1 MNQEALNY
9 FLKQM
14 KLTISAYADTKKE
27 DQYCSLGIQIEG
39 IEEHI
44 ECTTNAEFKII
55 GDSLIVT
62 EEWDVENPTEVKII
76 EINKIILIE
85 EI

>member
-9 FLKQM
+9 FLEEM
-14 KLTISAYADTKKE
+14 KSTIPKDADK
-27 DQYCSLGIQIEG
+27 DSQYCSLGIQIEG
-39 IEEHI
+39 IAEHI
-44 ECTTNAEFKII
+44 ELTTGARFRII
-55 GDSLIVT
+55 GDSLIIT
-62 EEWDVENPTEVKII
+62 EEWGVDNPTEVKII